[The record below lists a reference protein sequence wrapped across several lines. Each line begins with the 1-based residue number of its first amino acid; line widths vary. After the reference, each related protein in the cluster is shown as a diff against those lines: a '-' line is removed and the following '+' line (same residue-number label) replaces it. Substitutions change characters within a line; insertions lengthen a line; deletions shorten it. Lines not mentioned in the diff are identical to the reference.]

1 LSSRH
6 ALAALAAAT
15 LACGG
20 AFAQEPPSSTQLGV
34 SVGSGARALG
44 MGGAFIAVA
53 DDASA
58 ASWNPA
64 GLAILQRPEASFVW
78 KALDRQTQSI
88 AANTSAFRDASVST
102 TASFT
107 GSVERTSSRSPDFV
121 SISYPFRIHG
131 MKFVGQLDYQRAIE
145 LGYHRRT
152 LQRGATVSHSRR
164 ALLGGPPGL
173 EDTTTSSALDDRE
186 TGGVD
191 VLVSSLAASVHPKL
205 LFGVSLN
212 FWRNGSVLEES
223 SAGET
228 VACSASLAATGARSC
243 SQDESKLSG
252 SARQGFAGVSVNLG
266 AIVRP
271 TRKLRLGLVF
281 KGPFTMELERL
292 RSFESD
298 LEHRGPD
305 GNANRFTRFTRR
317 ENGSIEW
324 PATLGA
330 GVAFQPQDALVL
342 SADVTTTLWSRARYR
357 YRYDSETVDGNPAP
371 QSYNTVERYTE
382 NAEVLWPTRTS
393 PSGFA
398 YDPSDPYRAR
408 RQNDT
413 YQARFGLEYLVTWKT
428 LAFPLRAGTFLDRQ
442 FFTDT
447 DGGAVLSR
455 GVSAGVGVSWK
466 NLSLDAAFVRQE
478 MHYSLDYSERVPSR
492 GIELQEL
499 QSSGP
504 NSVTSS
510 RLYLSAIVRF

>member
-1 LSSRH
+1 MNRPRP
-6 ALAALAAAT
+6 AALVT
-15 LACGG
+15 LSLLVG
-20 AFAQEPPSSTQLGV
+20 ARVFGQEPPSATQLGV

-88 AANTSAFRDASVST
+88 SAS
-102 TASFT
+102 TASYRDTRVASTAVFS
-107 GSVERTSSRSPDFV
+107 GSVERLTSRSPDFV
-121 SISYPFRIHG
+121 SISYPFKVKG
-131 MKFVGQLDYQRAIE
+131 VKLVGQLDYQRAIE

-152 LQRGATVSHSRR
+152 LQRGSTVTHTRR
-164 ALLGGPPGL
+164 TLLGGPPGV
-173 EDTTTSSALDDRE
+173 EDQTSSSALDDHE
-186 TGGVD
+186 TGGID
-191 VLVSSLAASVHPKL
+191 VLVTSLAASVHPKL

-212 FWRNGSVLEES
+212 LWRNGSVLEES
-223 SAGET
+223 AAGET
-228 VACSASLAATGARSC
+228 ISCSASLGATSARSC
-243 SQDESKLSG
+243 SQDRSTLSG
-252 SARQGFAGVSVNLG
+252 SARQGFEGVSVNLG

-271 TRKLRLGLVF
+271 TRTLRLGVVF

-292 RSFESD
+292 RSFGSD
-298 LEHRGPD
+298 LDHQGPD
-305 GNANRFTRFTRR
+305 GAASRFTRFTRR
-317 ENGSIEW
+317 ENGKIEW

-357 YRYDSETVDGNPAP
+357 YSYESETIDGNPAP
-371 QSYNTVERYTE
+371 QSYNTVEGYRE
-382 NAEVLWPTRTS
+382 NAQVLWPTRTN

-398 YDPSDPYRAR
+398 YDPTDPYRAR
-408 RQNDT
+408 RQQDT

-428 LAFPLRAGTFLDRQ
+428 LAFPLRSGAFLDRQ
-442 FFTDT
+442 FFTNA
-447 DGGAVLSR
+447 DGSDVHSR

-478 MHYSLDYSERVPSR
+478 MGYSLDYSERVPAR
-492 GIELQEL
+492 GIEFQEL
-499 QSSGP
+499 QSTSQ